1 MCESTKSH
9 KYMCINIILKK
20 SNILPDSPCLQKLWP
35 TKLLWPHVA
44 ELAITIFQMTEGI
57 NLDLESYT

>member
-1 MCESTKSH
+1 MNI
-9 KYMCINIILKK
+9 CINIILKK

-44 ELAITIFQMTEGI
+44 ELAITIFQMTEGM
-57 NLDLESYT
+57 NLDLESYN